1 MTQSLTTKEQYEMLG
16 RRILD
21 CAYEV
26 HRNLGPGLLESVYE
40 ICLISEFKKCG
51 ISFRSQVELPVI
63 YKGDRLNKTFFID
76 ILVEESIVVELK
88 SVEFLSPVHEIQL
101 LTYMKLGGFH
111 LGYLL
116 NFNESLLKEGIRR
129 KVNNYYF

>member
-1 MTQSLTTKEQYEMLG
+1 MIQNLTTKEQYETLG
-16 RRILD
+16 QQILN

-40 ICLISEFKKCG
+40 ICLISELKRYG
-51 ISFRSQVELPVI
+51 IRYRNQIELPVI
-63 YKGDRLNKTFFID
+63 YKGDKLNKTFFID

-88 SVEFLSPVHEIQL
+88 SVESLLPVHEIQL
-101 LTYMKLGGFH
+101 LTYMKLGDFR

-116 NFNESLLKEGIRR
+116 NFNESLLKHGIRR
-129 KVNNYYF
+129 KVNNYYL